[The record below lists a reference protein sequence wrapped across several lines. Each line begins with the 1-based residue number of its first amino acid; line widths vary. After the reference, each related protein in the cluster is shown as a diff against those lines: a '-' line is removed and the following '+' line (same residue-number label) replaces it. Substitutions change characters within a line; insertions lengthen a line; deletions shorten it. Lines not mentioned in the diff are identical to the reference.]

1 MSETNWYVVTG
12 APSSGKTTLVREL
25 EKLGYRVI
33 HEVARGY
40 IETQMEQG
48 RTLKEIRA
56 DKKSFENRI
65 LKAKIAI
72 EAELPKDEVIIFD
85 RAIPDSI
92 AYFEVAGLHT
102 KETIEKSPRNR
113 YKKIFLLDR
122 LPYMVDHA
130 RIEDTQTAVE
140 VHVLQG
146 EREMA
151 LNNKSIGKFHLTGIP
166 PAPRGVPQIEVTFDI
181 DANGILNVSAKDL
194 ATAKAQS
201 IRIEASSGLTEQE
214 IQKMVK
220 DAQAHTTEDKKKRE
234 EAEAVNRAFRVALSK
249 LFSRWCFTRL

>member
-48 RTLKEIRA
+48 RRLKEIRA
-56 DKKSFENRI
+56 DKRSFENWI

-102 KETIEKSPRNR
+102 KEAIEKSPRNR

-130 RIEDTQTAVE
+130 RIEDTQTAVRLDQCLE
-140 VHVLQG
+140 QSYKMLG
-146 EREMA
+146 Y
-151 LNNKSIGKFHLTGIP
+151 
-166 PAPRGVPQIEVTFDI
+166 EVT
-181 DANGILNVSAKDL
+181 
-194 ATAKAQS
+194 
-201 IRIEASSGLTEQE
+201 RIGPLPVQE
-214 IQKMVK
+214 RLRLVL
-220 DAQAHTTEDKKKRE
+220 E
-234 EAEAVNRAFRVALSK
+234 EMERG
-249 LFSRWCFTRL
+249 